1 MTSHDDH
8 DDFDYDHDDDDDDFD
23 DHDDNHSDANIGKEN
38 PVFLITT
45 NLDQDNHRDYDDDD
59 HEDYNDDHD
68 DYDDLKKGGRGS
80 SCLQPLFTRV
90 QVPFRTCQT
99 IRSVFRFSSF
109 TCGSS
114 NFPL

>member
-23 DHDDNHSDANIGKEN
+23 DHDDNHSDANIRKEN

-68 DYDDLKKGGRGS
+68 DYDDLKKRMEGILLLKTIIYQSSGS
-80 SCLQPLFTRV
+80 FQNLSNDR
-90 QVPFRTCQT
+90 
-99 IRSVFRFSSF
+99 ISF
-109 TCGSS
+109 
-114 NFPL
+114 